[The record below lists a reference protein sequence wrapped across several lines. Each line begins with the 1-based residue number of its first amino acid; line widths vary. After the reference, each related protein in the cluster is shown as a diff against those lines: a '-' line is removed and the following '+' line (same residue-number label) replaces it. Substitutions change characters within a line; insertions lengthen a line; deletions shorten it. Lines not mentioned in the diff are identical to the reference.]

1 LIIIALGLLHAGL
14 ALSFKIMFFSYY
26 AMPQIG
32 PKDPF
37 PVGGPGDMA
46 TTTTGAIG
54 TPTDTATAVATT
66 AAEMLMR
73 AFF

>member
-1 LIIIALGLLHAGL
+1 
-14 ALSFKIMFFSYY
+14 
-26 AMPQIG
+26 MPQIG

-46 TTTTGAIG
+46 TTITTDAIG

-66 AAEMLMR
+66 AAEMLIR
-73 AFF
+73 ALF